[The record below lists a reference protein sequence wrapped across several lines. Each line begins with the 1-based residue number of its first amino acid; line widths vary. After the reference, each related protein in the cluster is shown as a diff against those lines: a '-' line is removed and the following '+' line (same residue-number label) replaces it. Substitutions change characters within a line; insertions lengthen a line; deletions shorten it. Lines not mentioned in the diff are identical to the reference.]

1 VQAELLGSFSM
12 LALVLAAL
20 GIYAVLAYA
29 VTQRTAEIG
38 LRIALGARERDVLS
52 AVMGQGARLVGC
64 GIVLGLAGA
73 WLFTRLIG
81 GLLYGIGA
89 DDPSTFAGS
98 VAVLLLVGLSACY
111 FPARRAA
118 RVDPTLALRH
128 D

>member
-1 VQAELLGSFSM
+1 
-12 LALVLAAL
+12 
-20 GIYAVLAYA
+20 
-29 VTQRTAEIG
+29 
-38 LRIALGARERDVLS
+38 
-52 AVMGQGARLVGC
+52 VGC